1 MIIPTNCQSYRSRY
15 ICRNNRNAA
24 LIHMKMTVIK
34 GTYNVFLPERVPW
47 IAQQKFF
54 CHKGAVEPDSTT
66 VTGGEH
72 RIRPAETLTQR

>member
-1 MIIPTNCQSYRSRY
+1 
-15 ICRNNRNAA
+15 
-24 LIHMKMTVIK
+24 MKMTVIK